1 LIPAGEVLE
10 KVGYEEQEKQ
20 LSEFT
25 IEVPA
30 QEYGDGTKRTH
41 LIIHTLN
48 KSKAKNKTVLEI
60 LIKGAGYEYIPKQN
74 WIIDH
79 RGDII
84 LPSELIE
91 RYGLL
96 GNSLRCPICMDPKNW
111 DVIFAHLQGDFQ
123 KGHKL
128 STDKTIK
135 LFSEQFWNWTVY
147 DGKFQK

>member
-1 LIPAGEVLE
+1 MIPAGEALA
-10 KVGYEEQEKQ
+10 KVGYEEDIE
-20 LSEFT
+20 ET
-25 IEVPA
+25 GGATEVPA
-30 QEYGDGTKRTH
+30 QNIGGEKRTH

-60 LIKGAGYEYIPKQN
+60 LVKGAGYEYISKQN

-84 LPSELIE
+84 LPHQLID

-96 GNSLRCPICMDPKNW
+96 GNSLRCPICMEPKSW
-111 DVIFAHLQGDFQ
+111 DVIFEHLQSNYEH
-123 KGHKL
+123 GHNL

-135 LFSEQFWNWTVY
+135 FFSDEFWNWTY
-147 DGKFQK
+147 RDGKFEK

>member
-1 LIPAGEVLE
+1 MIPAGEALA
-10 KVGYEEQEKQ
+10 KVDYKEQGKQ
-20 LSEFT
+20 IPEFAT
-25 IEVPA
+25 EVPA
-30 QEYGDGTKRTH
+30 QEYGDGTKRIH

-60 LIKGAGYEYIPKQN
+60 LIKGANYEYISKQN

-91 RYGLL
+91 RYGLF
-96 GNSLRCPICMDPKNW
+96 NAPIRCPICMDVYNW
-111 DVIFAHLQGDFQ
+111 DTIFAHLQSNFQ
-123 KGHKL
+123 KGHNL

-135 LFSEQFWNWTVY
+135 YFEDEFWNWTLHN
-147 DGKFQK
+147 GKFIK

>member
-1 LIPAGEVLE
+1 MSLPEVVE
-10 KVGYEEQEKQ
+10 KEDFVEGVEETDRV
-20 LSEFT
+20 T
-25 IEVPA
+25 IIPA
-30 QEYGDGTKRTH
+30 QEYGDGKKRIH
-41 LIIHTLN
+41 LINSTLTN
-48 KSKAKNKTVLEI
+48 SKAKNKTVLEI

-96 GNSLRCPICMDPKNW
+96 SNSVRCPICMDPKSW
-111 DVIFAHLQGDFQ
+111 DVIFAHLQGDYQ

-147 DGKFQK
+147 DGRFQK

>member
-1 LIPAGEVLE
+1 M
-10 KVGYEEQEKQ
+10 
-20 LSEFT
+20 SEYVT
-25 IEVPA
+25 EVPA
-30 QEYGDGTKRTH
+30 EEYGDGTKRIH
-41 LIIHTLN
+41 LINSTLT

-84 LPSELIE
+84 LPGELIE

-96 GNSLRCPICMDPKNW
+96 GNSLRCPVCMNGFSW
-111 DVIFAHLQGDFQ
+111 DTIFAHLQGDFQ

>member
-1 LIPAGEVLE
+1 MIPPGKVLE

-20 LSEFT
+20 LSEFAT
-25 IEVPA
+25 EIPA
-30 QEYGDGTKRTH
+30 QNIGGTKRIH
-41 LIIHTLN
+41 LINSTLT
-48 KSKAKNKTVLEI
+48 KSKAKNLTVLEI
-60 LIKGAGYEYIPKQN
+60 LIKGAGYEYIPKHN
-74 WIIDH
+74 WIIDR

-84 LPSELIE
+84 LPSELID

-96 GNSLRCPICMDPKNW
+96 GDSLRCPICMDVYNW
-111 DVIFAHLQGDFQ
+111 DVIFAHLQGDYQ

-147 DGKFQK
+147 DGRFQK